1 MNIGEW
7 LADAKQRLAGSD
19 PQETAMSV
27 QALLGSVLGKPRAWL
42 LAHPETW
49 LDKAQQIQLRSALA
63 QLAQGTPLPYL
74 TGMQEFYGLAFAVSP
89 AVLIPRPETE
99 LLVEQALAWLAKH
112 PTRRRAADVGT
123 GSGCIAVTL
132 THHCP
137 DLQVTAVDFSWE
149 ALQVA
154 RGNIQRHAVQPQV
167 NLLWGNLLSAAAG
180 PFDLVCANLPYI
192 PTATLPE
199 LAVTRYEP
207 ALALDGGPD
216 GLRLVARLLADSPR
230 WLAPGG
236 LLLLEV
242 EAGHGESGPQLA
254 LDLLPGAQVVMID
267 DWAGLPR
274 LLRIQFPG

>member
-1 MNIGEW
+1 M
-7 LADAKQRLAGSD
+7 
-19 PQETAMSV
+19 
-27 QALLGSVLGKPRAWL
+27 
-42 LAHPETW
+42 
-49 LDKAQQIQLRSALA
+49 
-63 QLAQGTPLPYL
+63 
-74 TGMQEFYGLAFAVSP
+74 
-89 AVLIPRPETE
+89 
-99 LLVEQALAWLAKH
+99 
-112 PTRRRAADVGT
+112 
-123 GSGCIAVTL
+123 
-132 THHCP
+132 
-137 DLQVTAVDFSWE
+137 
-149 ALQVA
+149 
-154 RGNIQRHAVQPQV
+154 QPQV